1 MKLRKIFAPI
11 LLIMPIVFALCFATI
26 AQAATVTPVASGLN
40 AAIGQAYSASENAI
54 YFVEY
59 SSGELSKLNLA
70 TNTVTVVQ
78 TGLVQPESVALFPGY
93 PVAYVTT
100 RDGKLWKCSTI
111 SNART
116 LIASGLGAPH
126 ALVIDPMAFVA
137 YVTDFSGGNLWRVN
151 LSGGGARTAI
161 LAGLTNPLGLLL
173 SADYGTAYVAEPNR
187 ILQINLAAPARIPLA
202 TGLSNA
208 FFMDWAND
216 ARTAI
221 YYVERDPANRV
232 SVLDV
237 PTRTAS
243 FIANVAWRPSSV
255 VRSSDP
261 NAIYVASDSVI
272 QKVLLAGA
280 GGPIITR
287 VGHIPSTEIDFPT
300 GQATTDPSYFF
311 HVKNA
316 SFGGSNHVMLNFPG
330 MRSSGATYYK
340 ILLDGAAASA
350 PETASWVNYK
360 WNGTTFVPQTV
371 APNASGFYRVPAAAD
386 LWAIPDMGFVLN
398 SLPLSNG
405 RHVVRI
411 KLYNFFFGALS
422 GDAEDDKV
430 ALLIDNDPPVVSI
443 NRIEHDGSVLDECA
457 LVTSGSATFTITFS
471 AYDRQS
477 HLYSYALTDGWGRN
491 RSYQVVEDHYVGVHD
506 STPTW
511 FGVNPRV
518 VVHDLN
524 TTCTKCAHAF
534 TVSAT
539 ANTTDG
545 YNYIHHVQFSEHL
558 AIFVPGMCH

>member
-1 MKLRKIFAPI
+1 MKLRKILAPI
-11 LLIMPIVFALCFATI
+11 LFTLFLAITIMTGAR
-26 AQAATVTPVASGLN
+26 AATVTPVASGLN
-40 AAIGQAYSASENAI
+40 AAIGQAYNAAENTI

-59 SSGELSKLNLA
+59 SSGEFSKLNL
-70 TNTVTVVQ
+70 TTGIVTVIQ
-78 TGLVQPESVALFPGY
+78 TGFTQPESVALLPGY
-93 PVAYVTT
+93 HLAYVTT
-100 RDGKLWKCSTI
+100 RDGKLWKCSTG
-111 SNART
+111 STTRT
-116 LIASGLGAPH
+116 LVASGLGAPH
-126 ALVIDPMAFVA
+126 AIVIDPMAFVA
-137 YVTDFSGGNLWRVN
+137 YVTDFSGGNLWKVN
-151 LSGGGARTAI
+151 LGGGAHTAI
-161 LAGLTNPLGLLL
+161 LSGLTNPLGLLL
-173 SADYGTAYVAEPNR
+173 SADYRTAYVAEPNR
-187 ILQINLAAPARIPLA
+187 ILQIDLTAPARIPLV
-202 TGLSNA
+202 TGLTNA

-216 ARTAI
+216 ARTVI

-232 SVLDV
+232 SLLDV

-243 FIANVAWRPSSV
+243 FIANVASRPSSV

-280 GGPIITR
+280 GGPVITR
-287 VGHIPSTEIDFPT
+287 VGFIPSTEIDFPS

-316 SFGGSNHVMLNFPG
+316 SFGGSNHVMLNYPG

-340 ILLDGAAASA
+340 ILLDGAAATS

-371 APNASGFYRVPAAAD
+371 APNASGFYRVPAAGD
-386 LWAIPDMGFVLN
+386 LWAIPDLGFVLN

-411 KLYNFFFGALS
+411 KLYNFFFGQLS

-443 NRIEHDGSVLDECA
+443 DRIEHDGSVLDECA
-457 LVTSGSATFTITFS
+457 LVTSGSATFVITFS

-506 STPTW
+506 SAPTW

-518 VVHDLN
+518 VAHDLN

-539 ANTTDG
+539 GNTTDG

-558 AIFVPGMCH
+558 AIYVPGMCH

>member
-1 MKLRKIFAPI
+1 MKLRKIFTPILPI
-11 LLIMPIVFALCFATI
+11 LLILLGAVM

-54 YFVEY
+54 YFVEWN
-59 SSGELSKLNLA
+59 SGELSKLNLA
-70 TNTVTVVQ
+70 TNIVTVVQ
-78 TGLVQPESVALFPGY
+78 TGFVQPESVALLPGY
-93 PVAYVTT
+93 PLAYVAT
-100 RDGKLWKCSTI
+100 RDGKLWKCSTV
-111 SNART
+111 SSTRT
-116 LIASGLGAPH
+116 LVASGLGAPH

-137 YVTDFSGGNLWRVN
+137 YVTDFSGGNLWKVN
-151 LSGGGARTAI
+151 LGGGAHTAI

-173 SADYGTAYVAEPNR
+173 SADFKTAYVAEPNR
-187 ILQINLAAPARIPLA
+187 ILQIDLVHPARIPLV
-202 TGLSNA
+202 TGLTNA

-232 SVLDV
+232 SLLDV

-243 FIANVAWRPSSV
+243 LIAGVAVRPSSV

-287 VGHIPSTEIDFPT
+287 VGFIPSTEIDFPT

-316 SFGGSNHVMLNFPG
+316 SFGGSNQVMLNFPG

-350 PETASWVNYK
+350 PETESWVNYK
-360 WNGTTFVPQTV
+360 WNGSTFVPQTV
-371 APNASGFYRVPAAAD
+371 APTASGFYRVPAAGD
-386 LWAIPDMGFVLN
+386 LWAIPDLGFVLN
-398 SLPLSNG
+398 STRLLNG
-405 RHVVRI
+405 RHIVRI
-411 KLYNFFFGALS
+411 KLYNFLSLPLS
-422 GDAEDDKV
+422 GNAEDDKV

-443 NRIEHDGSVLDECA
+443 DQIQHDGSVLDECA
-457 LVTSGSATFTITFS
+457 LVTSGSANLTVSFS
-471 AYDRQS
+471 AYDRQN
-477 HLYSYALTDGWGRN
+477 HLYAYALTDGWGHN
-491 RSYQVVEDHYVGVHD
+491 HSYTVVSDEYIGVHD
-506 STPTW
+506 SAPTW

-518 VVHDLN
+518 FTHDLN
-524 TTCTKCAHAF
+524 NTCTKCAHAF
-534 TVSAT
+534 TISAVG
-539 ANTTDG
+539 NTTDG
-545 YNYIHHVQFSEHL
+545 YNYIHYVQATEHL
-558 AIFVPGMCH
+558 AIYVPGMCH